1 MKICVLIKQVP
12 DQTSVL
18 KINADQTWINEDN
31 LVFTTNESDNYALEE
46 GLLLKEQHGGEV
58 VVCTVGPER
67 STQVLKDALSKGADR
82 AVFLNDPTFADV
94 DIHGLATVISKSLAG
109 ENFDLV
115 LTGLQADDTGEA
127 ELGLMLAEAL
137 GLPHITMVV
146 HTDLSGNT
154 IKVRQELESGWFQ
167 EAETELPVLLTI
179 QSGINK
185 PRYASLR
192 GIMGMKSKEIKQLG
206 AADLG
211 ISAADLPRHQN
222 IHKVYIPVK
231 TKETTFIEGS
241 AEEIAASLVQKL
253 ADEAKVI

>member
-18 KINADQTWINEDN
+18 KINAAATWIKEDN
-31 LVFTTNESDNYALEE
+31 LVFTTNESDAYALEE

-58 VVCTVGPER
+58 IVCTAGPER
-67 STQVLKDALSKGADR
+67 SVQVLKDALSKGADR
-82 AVFLNDPTFADV
+82 AIFLNDPNFAKL
-94 DIHGLATVISKSLAG
+94 DIHGLATVISTALAD
-109 ENFDLV
+109 EKFDLI
-115 LTGLQADDTGEA
+115 LCGLQADDTGEA
-127 ELGLMLAEAL
+127 ELGLMLAEKL

-146 HTDLSGNT
+146 DTELVEQT
-154 IKVRQELESGWFQ
+154 MTVRQELESGWHQ
-167 EAETELPVLLTI
+167 EAVTELPALLTI

-192 GIMGMKSKEIKQLG
+192 GIMGMKSKEIKEVA

-211 ISAADLPRHQN
+211 ISLSDLPRHQT
-222 IHKVYIPVK
+222 IEKVYIPVK
-231 TKETTFIEGS
+231 TKQTTFFEGS
-241 AEEIAASLVQKL
+241 AEEIAASLVQQL